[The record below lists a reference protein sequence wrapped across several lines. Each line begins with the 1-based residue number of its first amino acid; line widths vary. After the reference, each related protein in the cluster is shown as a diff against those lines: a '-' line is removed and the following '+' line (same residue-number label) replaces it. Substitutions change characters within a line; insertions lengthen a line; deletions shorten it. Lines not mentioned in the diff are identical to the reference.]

1 MEIKGY
7 QQMKKESVKK
17 LQNMYAEFLDERDR
31 IQKQL
36 DHNVN
41 RIKEI
46 DLYLDPIYK
55 KEDSDFKVFSP
66 RNVENV
72 FKDTIEENK
81 KEKETLENDNKNYYQ
96 LLSKLDS

>member
-1 MEIKGY
+1 
-7 QQMKKESVKK
+7 MKKESVKK
-17 LQNMYAEFLDERDR
+17 LQNMYTELQDERDR
-31 IQKQL
+31 IQKQF
-36 DHNVN
+36 DQNVN

-46 DLYLDPIYK
+46 DLYLKSIYE

-81 KEKETLENDNKNYYQ
+81 KEKESLENDNKNYYQ
-96 LLSKLDS
+96 KNSKVGFLSFCFE

>member
-1 MEIKGY
+1 
-7 QQMKKESVKK
+7 MKKESVKK

-46 DLYLDPIYK
+46 DLYLDSIYK
-55 KEDSDFKVFSP
+55 RGFGF
-66 RNVENV
+66 
-72 FKDTIEENK
+72 
-81 KEKETLENDNKNYYQ
+81 
-96 LLSKLDS
+96 

>member
-1 MEIKGY
+1 
-7 QQMKKESVKK
+7 MKKESVKK
-17 LQNMYAEFLDERDR
+17 LQNMYTELQDERDR
-31 IQKQL
+31 IQKQF
-36 DHNVN
+36 DQNVN

-46 DLYLDPIYK
+46 DLYLKSIYE

-81 KEKETLENDNKNYYQ
+81 KEKESLENNNKNYYQ
-96 LLSKLDS
+96 I